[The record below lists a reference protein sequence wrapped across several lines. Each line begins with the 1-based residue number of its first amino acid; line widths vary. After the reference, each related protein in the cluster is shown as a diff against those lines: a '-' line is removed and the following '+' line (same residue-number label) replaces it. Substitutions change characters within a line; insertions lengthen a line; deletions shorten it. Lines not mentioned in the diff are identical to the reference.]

1 MNKKMLAA
9 FTAVLLIT
17 PITAN
22 AAIKN
27 QSIAQQTPALAIL
40 DTALDTGL
48 NVLPGRLIYEACI
61 LDWNSCP
68 NGKNFMEGTNSS
80 LLPYSLITKNGFD
93 HGTQMTSI
101 AIANNPNMNIV
112 FVRIIGAT
120 ASGVRQSASEA
131 TVYRAL
137 DWVIANKERFN
148 IQAVSMS
155 QGRHDFPA
163 SLGAN
168 YCPNTPT
175 TKSKIQQLSSMGVAT
190 FFPAGNGRDYQR
202 VDWPGCLEDAITIGA
217 TDQYDEITLYSNYDP
232 LKIDFYAL
240 GNTQA
245 LSPGSALGN
254 VAGTSAAVQVA
265 AAQWIAIKQA
275 HPDYSY
281 NQLIDLVSRTSK
293 KTFNSKINSGKLI
306 DLKGAINGK

>member
-17 PITAN
+17 PISAN

-27 QSIAQQTPALAIL
+27 VNSTIKNNSVDSRTPALAIL

-48 NVLPGRLIYEACI
+48 NILPGKLIYEACI

-120 ASGVRQSASEA
+120 A
-131 TVYRAL
+131 
-137 DWVIANKERFN
+137 
-148 IQAVSMS
+148 
-155 QGRHDFPA
+155 
-163 SLGAN
+163 
-168 YCPNTPT
+168 
-175 TKSKIQQLSSMGVAT
+175 
-190 FFPAGNGRDYQR
+190 
-202 VDWPGCLEDAITIGA
+202 
-217 TDQYDEITLYSNYDP
+217 
-232 LKIDFYAL
+232 
-240 GNTQA
+240 
-245 LSPGSALGN
+245 
-254 VAGTSAAVQVA
+254 
-265 AAQWIAIKQA
+265 
-275 HPDYSY
+275 
-281 NQLIDLVSRTSK
+281 
-293 KTFNSKINSGKLI
+293 
-306 DLKGAINGK
+306 